1 MQDAMVIEGAVCSA
15 APNMHGAQHIPLTFL
30 RAGERAQVIK
40 VRGKDDVRHHL
51 ENLGFVAGAPVSVVS
66 EHGGDLIV
74 EVKGAQIALD
84 RTAAQKIIAA

>member
-1 MQDAMVIEGAVCSA
+1 MQDAMVIEGAVRSA
-15 APNMHGAQHIPLTFL
+15 APNMHVAQQIPLTFL

-40 VRGKDDVRHHL
+40 VRHHL